1 VKTKHPLSIFGF
13 LGLDTERVLY
23 FNLLIVNTLR
33 SIIRTCVKTHN
44 IKDIGLKTLA
54 SLLLLGF
61 GRHLT
66 SGKLGLN
73 DARPVYKVDDVENRV
88 LYLDK
93 KQLLVFEAKAS
104 K

>member
-1 VKTKHPLSIFGF
+1 LEKLSK
-13 LGLDTERVLY
+13 DTGEEV
-23 FNLLIVNTLR
+23 
-33 SIIRTCVKTHN
+33 
-44 IKDIGLKTLA
+44 D
-54 SLLLLGF
+54 
-61 GRHLT
+61 
-66 SGKLGLN
+66 KLVLN

>member
-1 VKTKHPLSIFGF
+1 M
-13 LGLDTERVLY
+13 R
-23 FNLLIVNTLR
+23 R
-33 SIIRTCVKTHN
+33 
-44 IKDIGLKTLA
+44 
-54 SLLLLGF
+54 LLLLLLLSLSVSLQAQTKITDKTKNWKAYDGYF
-61 GRHLT
+61 KYWWDAANGEEVD
-66 SGKLGLN
+66 KLVLN